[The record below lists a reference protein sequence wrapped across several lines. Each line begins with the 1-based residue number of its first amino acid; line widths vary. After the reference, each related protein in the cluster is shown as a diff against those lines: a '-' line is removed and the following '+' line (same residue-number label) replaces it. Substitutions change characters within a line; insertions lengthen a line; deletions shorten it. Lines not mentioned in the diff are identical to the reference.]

1 MQLTKKY
8 LLVIFLLLS
17 LASCDLFNKNKKLD
31 ADLLKTL
38 DNLLKTLDNNQK
50 QALIYFKDKLQDKKY
65 LNDLMEQ
72 QKSFLDNLQK
82 KKEDPDLQDRLK
94 KTLNSEY
101 DESQF
106 NKLLNELGNA
116 KAKQF
121 LQQLHIMLQ
130 SIKDGTLT
138 SFSSS
143 NFNDLQNLEQKKER
157 ALQYINGKLYVEY
170 YFYINGISNAD
181 NFFETIMEYLKT

>member
-1 MQLTKKY
+1 MQYK
-8 LLVIFLLLS
+8 
-17 LASCDLFNKNKKLD
+17 
-31 ADLLKTL
+31 
-38 DNLLKTLDNNQK
+38 
-50 QALIYFKDKLQDKKY
+50 
-65 LNDLMEQ
+65 
-72 QKSFLDNLQK
+72 
-82 KKEDPDLQDRLK
+82 LK
-94 KTLNSEY
+94 KTLSSEY

-138 SFSSS
+138 SFSSA

-157 ALQYINGKLYVEY
+157 ALQSINGELYVEY
-170 YFYINGISNAD
+170 YFYINGISNPD
-181 NFFETIMEYLKT
+181 NFFEKIMQNLKT